1 MRMRGVLINI
11 GGLIN
16 MNLRK
21 LRQKQ
26 KKRYALNDER
36 RYGKVY
42 NMPDPTAKAALSY
55 KITK

>member
-1 MRMRGVLINI
+1 MRGVLINI